1 MKGSKIAKNIDL
13 RILKEKF
20 RVFSVN
26 PLICSGP
33 HPNLLGEKMN
43 DNPETQL
50 TDLEEMPAPAKKSR
64 RWLWGI
70 LGIVLVLIL
79 GAAAFLG
86 GRYLQ
91 KGPTALGGGSG
102 GMFFS
107 SNGPGGPVS
116 KSISKNDIIPA
127 PELPKTS
134 ADATGVFLRRQNNSF
149 FIGTGKVTLQ
159 VKKQADNPNSTPQ
172 TGSSYDGP
180 VVEVVV
186 TNNTK
191 VYRDDTFQNIKDLPS
206 GSKIQQKVVPGN
218 LDEIGQTSLINAWG
232 KKTGDRLIADVLLY
246 NNPVLMAPSGG
257 GGK

>member
-1 MKGSKIAKNIDL
+1 MD
-13 RILKEKF
+13 
-20 RVFSVN
+20 
-26 PLICSGP
+26 
-33 HPNLLGEKMN
+33 

-50 TDLEEMPAPAKKSR
+50 TDFEETPTLANKSR
-64 RWLWGI
+64 RLLWVI
-70 LGIVLVLIL
+70 LGVVLVLVL
-79 GAAAFLG
+79 AAAAFLG

-91 KGPTALGGGSG
+91 QGPSALGGGNG
-102 GMFFS
+102 GIFLS

-116 KSISKNDIIPA
+116 RSFSKNDIIPA
-127 PELPKTS
+127 PELPQAA
-134 ADATGVFLRRQNNSF
+134 ADATGLFVRRQNNSF

-191 VYRDDTFQNIKDLPS
+191 IYRDDTFQNIKDLPS
-206 GSKIQQKVVPGN
+206 ASKIQQKVVSGS

-246 NNPVLMAPSGG
+246 NNPILMTAPGP

>member
-1 MKGSKIAKNIDL
+1 MD
-13 RILKEKF
+13 
-20 RVFSVN
+20 
-26 PLICSGP
+26 
-33 HPNLLGEKMN
+33 

-50 TDLEEMPAPAKKSR
+50 TDFEETPTLAKKSR
-64 RWLWGI
+64 RLLWVI
-70 LGIVLVLIL
+70 LGVVLVLVL
-79 GAAAFLG
+79 AAAAFLG

-91 KGPTALGGGSG
+91 QGPSALGGGNG
-102 GMFFS
+102 GIFLS

-116 KSISKNDIIPA
+116 RSFSKNDIIPA
-127 PELPKTS
+127 PELPQAA
-134 ADATGVFLRRQNNSF
+134 ADATGLFVRRQNNSF

-191 VYRDDTFQNIKDLPS
+191 IYRDDTFQNIKDLPS
-206 GSKIQQKVVPGN
+206 ASKIQQKVVSGS

-232 KKTGDRLIADVLLY
+232 KKTGGRLIADVLLY
-246 NNPVLMAPSGG
+246 NNPILMTAPGP